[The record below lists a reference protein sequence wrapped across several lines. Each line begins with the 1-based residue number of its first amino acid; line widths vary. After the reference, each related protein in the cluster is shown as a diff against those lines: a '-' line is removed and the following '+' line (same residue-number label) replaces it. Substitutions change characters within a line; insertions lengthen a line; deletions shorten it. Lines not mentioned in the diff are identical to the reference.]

1 MTSKYD
7 EMMKAKN
14 YLPYNI
20 DYMPPKIRQ
29 KARDELKETDE
40 IVALSLE
47 KMRELIRAE
56 KKFKCST
63 DDEFLIQF
71 LRARKFDV
79 KKAFALFQSMYE
91 VKKAY
96 GDMYDNPDLDVIK
109 KIVAA
114 GPGYCFPYR
123 DPDGCVVLVLQL
135 SKWDPEETSISVG
148 LTALT
153 ALFFRIIENPVTQ
166 ICGVRVLVD
175 VKGFTLRQLRC
186 VTPRYIHLLSRALR
200 NCFPIRFKGIHFFN
214 ESTIFQ
220 YVWSVLKIVLTEKI
234 RKRVHF
240 HGDNQKSLHKSIP
253 KEILHAEY
261 GGDNVNY
268 NGGLWSTE
276 ELNKFYPSFLE
287 IMKQGYQ

>member
-7 EMMKAKN
+7 DMMKGKN

-29 KARDELKETDE
+29 KAKDELKETDE
-40 IVALSLE
+40 IVAPSLE
-47 KMRELIRAE
+47 KMRELIRGE
-56 KKFKCST
+56 KRFKCPMN
-63 DDEFLIQF
+63 DEFLIQF

-79 KKAFALFQSMYE
+79 KKAFALLQSMFE
-91 VKKAY
+91 VKKSY
-96 GDMYDNPDLDVIK
+96 SDMYDQADMDALRKV
-109 KIVAA
+109 VAA

-135 SKWDPEETSISVG
+135 NKWNPDESSISIG

-153 ALFFRIIENPVTQ
+153 ALLLSIVENPVTQ
-166 ICGVRVLVD
+166 VCGVRVLVD
-175 VKGFTLRQLRC
+175 VKGFTLRQMRS

-240 HGDNQKSLHKSIP
+240 HGDNQKSLHKLIP
-253 KEILHAEY
+253 KEILNAEY
-261 GGDNVNY
+261 GGDNICY
-268 NGGLWSTE
+268 DGGEWSTE
-276 ELNKFYPSFLE
+276 EINKYAPTFQML
-287 IMKQGYQ
+287 MTQGYY

>member
-14 YLPYNI
+14 FLPYNI
-20 DYMPPKIRQ
+20 DYMPPKVRQ
-29 KARDELKETDE
+29 KAKDELKETDE
-40 IVALSLE
+40 IVAPSLE
-47 KMRELIRAE
+47 KMREMIRDE
-56 KKFKCST
+56 KKLKCPT

-79 KKAFALFQSMYE
+79 KKAFVLLQNMFE
-91 VKKAY
+91 LKKSY
-96 GDMYDNPDLDVIK
+96 SDMFDNPDIPGMK
-109 KIVAA
+109 KIVAN

-123 DPDGCVVLVLQL
+123 DSDGCIVLVLQL
-135 SKWDPEETSISVG
+135 NKWNPEETSISVG

-153 ALFFRIIENPVTQ
+153 ALLLSIIQNPVTQ
-166 ICGVRVLVD
+166 VCGVRILVD
-175 VKGFTLRQLRC
+175 VKGFSLRQMRS
-186 VTPRYIHLLSRALR
+186 VTPRYIHLLSKALR
-200 NCFPIRFKGIHFFN
+200 NCLPIRFKGIHFFN
-214 ESTIFQ
+214 ESIIFQ

-234 RKRVHF
+234 RNRVHF

-268 NGGLWSTE
+268 NGGIWSME
-276 ELNKFYPSFLE
+276 QLNNYCPKFIEL
-287 IMKQGYQ
+287 MKQGY